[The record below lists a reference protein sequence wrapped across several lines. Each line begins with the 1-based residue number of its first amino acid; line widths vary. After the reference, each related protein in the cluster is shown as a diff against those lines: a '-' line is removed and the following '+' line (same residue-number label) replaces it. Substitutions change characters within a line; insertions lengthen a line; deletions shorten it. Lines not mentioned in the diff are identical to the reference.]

1 MRKISIVILVFVLG
15 TLFSSCMMMMPGHM
29 SASMHE
35 DHNSNS
41 SDTKIDPV
49 CGKQVGEKDSL
60 TYEYQKNTYYFDNEQ
75 CLSVFKSNPDHF
87 VQKQHK
93 KTPKKTLN
101 TIGWIGGGVAMTA
114 LMILMMSSV
123 F

>member
-1 MRKISIVILVFVLG
+1 
-15 TLFSSCMMMMPGHM
+15 MPGHM

-60 TYEYQKNTYYFDNEQ
+60 TYMYQKNTYYFDNEQ
-75 CLSVFKSNPDHF
+75 CLSVFKNNPDHF